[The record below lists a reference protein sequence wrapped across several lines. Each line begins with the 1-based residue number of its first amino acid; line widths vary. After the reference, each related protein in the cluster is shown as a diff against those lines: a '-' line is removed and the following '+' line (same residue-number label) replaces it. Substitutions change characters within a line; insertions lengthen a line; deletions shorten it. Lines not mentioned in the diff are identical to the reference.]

1 MSITQRDLHA
11 RLGTEMRENHARVA
25 GVARSLDPERLVR
38 KPGPGAWSV
47 GETLEHLLLMDEL
60 FLPVVEERVRGAR
73 PDAAAPARE
82 WRPSFIGKLIVSSL
96 EKPKPLVS
104 PKVGRPGTPRA
115 GVVEKFLG
123 QTTRY
128 LATMDEAQSHDW
140 RALRFAPPLAPWLP
154 LRFNIGDAFW
164 LHAVHVRRHIGQM
177 DRIVAA
183 LEIR

>member
-11 RLGTEMRENHARVA
+11 RLGTEMRDNHARVA
-25 GVARSLDPERLVR
+25 AVARTLDPERLVR
-38 KPGPGAWSV
+38 KPRAGAWSV

-60 FLPVVEERVRGAR
+60 FLPVVVKRMRGAR
-73 PDAAAPARE
+73 LDAAAPARE
-82 WRPSFIGKLIVSSL
+82 WRPSFIGKMIVSSL

-104 PKVGRPGTPRA
+104 PNIGRPGTPRA

-128 LATMDEAQSHDW
+128 LATMDEARSLDW

-164 LHAVHVRRHIGQM
+164 LHSVHVRRHIGQM

-183 LEIR
+183 L

>member
-11 RLGTEMRENHARVA
+11 RLGTEIRDNDARVA
-25 GVARSLDPERLVR
+25 AAARTLDPERLAR
-38 KPGPGAWSV
+38 KPQPGAWSV

-60 FLPVVEERVRGAR
+60 FLPVVMDKVRDAR

-82 WRPSFIGKLIVSSL
+82 WRPSFIGKMIVSSL
-96 EKPKPLVS
+96 ENPKPQVS
-104 PKVGRPGTPRA
+104 PKIGRPGTPRA
-115 GVVEKFLG
+115 GVVEKFLS

-128 LATMDEAQSHDW
+128 LATMDEAQSLDW

-177 DRIVAA
+177 DRIVGA
-183 LEIR
+183 L